1 MSEAER
7 KRRQNYKRN
16 RKRWIVVQTVAFVI
30 VALIAL
36 SSFLVYNKLDST
48 YYIEYTENSSANYKV
63 QYKDNTFFEEE
74 WLDAGQS
81 YVSSLVN
88 GIKTDFN
95 YQMNMDASSVAFDY
109 SYEVVAQLIISDK
122 KTGAHIYDPID
133 VLIPE
138 TKESV
143 KNDDEL
149 SVDQSVFVDFV
160 KYNSLAY
167 QFINVYGLHNATSS
181 LVVSLKVNVLSVCDE
196 FEMNNQNAH
205 TVSIL
210 VPLGEENFIIENS
223 NSAPTDEKKVLACK
237 STVEQK
243 ALLTTSIAAASI
255 ALLIAIFLHIFMA
268 LSKNK
273 DITYA
278 NKVRKILSSYRSF
291 IQQIHGEFDSNGYQ
305 LVPVR
310 TIKELLGIRD
320 TIQSPI
326 LMSEN
331 VDETR
336 AQFLIPT
343 NTKILYMFEIKVEN
357 YDELYGGDGE
367 RPDPDLNDDNGDNG
381 DNGGNTPDGI
391 TPIVINEYLNKQ
403 TPFATTDNNAGNEAE
418 NEAKKPENEASVI
431 DEATKKIAEQKKI
444 TPAPVDEIDTNSLD
458 EASIDDDNLDDDSD
472 SDGSLTYFDENENKL
487 VIRCSRSCMA
497 NIIQSENEG
506 AKSYYSELKNHILS
520 YEGIKSRM
528 SWRYEAFSRGRQ
540 QLVRMKIRGKS
551 VCVFLAL
558 DPNEFDPNKYF
569 HKAIESK
576 NFQKVP
582 MLVRVKSDGAL
593 KRTKKLIDLVMEK
606 AAIEPKEDFVGADYV
621 AIHPYER
628 TQALID
634 RGLIKILVPDGYIV
648 ADPTHIVRA
657 ESLKQFEEAKN
668 ALAASEASK
677 IASKLEEKPASKSSE
692 IASANEN
699 KAEAND
705 DTSFVPNPEIA
716 SIIELAMEKIVTE
729 ETSFEETKEIQRE
742 IIDAIESPDVELSQI
757 DYVDEIDE
765 VYEETEEKP
774 GVEVVAVVWPEH
786 KKKNKVY
793 RYDPN
798 GETLNENDTVLVP
811 TRDVHKNREVVRK
824 ATVAHSNHTVDPDT
838 IKNPLKKII
847 AVIKHNVE
855 NMLSAGSNDDKKRGK
870 KKK

>member
-16 RKRWIVVQTVAFVI
+16 RKRWIVVQTVAFII

-48 YYIEYTENSSANYKV
+48 YYIEYTEDSSANYKV

-88 GIKTDFN
+88 GIKADFN

-109 SYEVVAQLIISDK
+109 SYEIVAQLIISDK

-237 STVEQK
+237 SSAEQK
-243 ALLTTSIAAASI
+243 ALLTTSIVAASI

-268 LSKNK
+268 LTKNK

-367 RPDPDLNDDNGDNG
+367 KPDPDLNDDNDGNDG
-381 DNGGNTPDGI
+381 DNGGNTPDAI
-391 TPIVINEYLNKQ
+391 TPVVINEYLNKQ
-403 TPFATTDNNAGNEAE
+403 TPFATTDNNAGDEAE
-418 NEAKKPENEASVI
+418 NEAKEPENEASVI
-431 DEATKKIAEQKKI
+431 DEAAIEIAEQEEI
-444 TPAPVDEIDTNSLD
+444 TSAPVDEIDTNSLD

-506 AKSYYSELKNHILS
+506 AKSYYSELKNYILS
-520 YEGIKSRM
+520 YEGVKARM
-528 SWRYEAFSRGRQ
+528 SWRYEAFNRGRQ
-540 QLVRMKIRGKS
+540 QLVRLKIRGKA

-593 KRTKKLIDLVMEK
+593 KKTKKLIDLVMEK

-648 ADPTHIVRA
+648 ADPTHIVKA

-668 ALAASEASK
+668 ALAADEAVKLAPVIENKTEASK
-677 IASKLEEKPASKSSE
+677 EEE
-692 IASANEN
+692 I
-699 KAEAND
+699 
-705 DTSFVPNPEIA
+705 SFVPDPEIA
-716 SIIELAMEKIVTE
+716 NIIEMAMDTIATE
-729 ETSFEETKEIQRE
+729 ETSFEETQEIQKE
-742 IIDAIESPDVELSQI
+742 IIDAIQSPDVELSEI
-757 DYVDEIDE
+757 DFVDEVDE
-765 VYEETEEKP
+765 VYESTEEKP
-774 GVEVVAVVWPEH
+774 GVEVIAVVWPEH

-798 GETLNENDTVLVP
+798 GEKLNENDTVLVP